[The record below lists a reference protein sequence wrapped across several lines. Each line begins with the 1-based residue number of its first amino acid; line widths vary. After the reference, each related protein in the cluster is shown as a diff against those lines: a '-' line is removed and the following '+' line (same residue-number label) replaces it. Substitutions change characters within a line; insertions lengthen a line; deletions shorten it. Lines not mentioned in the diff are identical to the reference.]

1 MLCLVRGTNPK
12 LTLSGLQFSS
22 LKLKGLTRL
31 DFLEALLP
39 FQRSNVV
46 SGHLSVWSVD
56 SHQVSRLSG
65 IWGRV
70 LFVVVPDC
78 EHFLFSVYLLH
89 SGKVFF
95 CIRCVVLRAFS
106 NFLHFA
112 VPLYQRLHGHQFLL
126 DFLQLKDLLFFHPVL
141 ELLVGILIK
150 RAVLSR
156 FN

>member
-1 MLCLVRGTNPK
+1 M
-12 LTLSGLQFSS
+12 
-22 LKLKGLTRL
+22 
-31 DFLEALLP
+31 
-39 FQRSNVV
+39 
-46 SGHLSVWSVD
+46 
-56 SHQVSRLSG
+56 
-65 IWGRV
+65 
-70 LFVVVPDC
+70 FVVVPDC

-112 VPLYQRLHGHQFLL
+112 VPLNQRLHGQQFLL

-141 ELLVGILIK
+141 ELLIGILIK